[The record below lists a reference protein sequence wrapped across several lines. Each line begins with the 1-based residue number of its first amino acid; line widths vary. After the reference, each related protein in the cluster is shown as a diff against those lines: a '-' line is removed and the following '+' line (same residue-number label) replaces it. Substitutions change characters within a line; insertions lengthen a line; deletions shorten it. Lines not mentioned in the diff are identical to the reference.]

1 MIAAVPAVDG
11 QNTLTL
17 QRLPW
22 RLRAPHLGRSF
33 PRQGADALMWNA
45 VNVLED
51 WENNT
56 SLSKPPVPI

>member
-11 QNTLTL
+11 QNTFTL

-33 PRQGADALMWNA
+33 RGRGQMPLMWNA

-56 SLSKPPVPI
+56 R

>member
-17 QRLPW
+17 QRLAVA
-22 RLRAPHLGRSF
+22 RAALRPLF

-56 SLSKPPVPI
+56 R